1 MKLTNKTNTDR
12 LEFMRS
18 YQIKDMETLKYILAG
33 DPVSF
38 VNVRH
43 PYERLVSAFTMHHKH
58 QWKGI
63 HLKTFEQFIVEDVLM
78 DSLKSRNKT
87 TMRNMDPHTR
97 PLNTICAFCNIQY
110 SVVSKEETFVE
121 DKARIM
127 QILGLEDETKEQR
140 LNIGLGSNSENYTQE
155 LFKEIFNFSQEL
167 FKEIFNY

>member
-43 PYERLVSAFTMHHKH
+43 PYERLVSAFTMHQKH

-63 HLKTFEQFIVEDVLM
+63 HLKTFEQFIMEDVLM
-78 DSLKSRNKT
+78 DSLTSRNKT

-97 PLNTICAFCNIQY
+97 P
-110 SVVSKEETFVE
+110 
-121 DKARIM
+121 
-127 QILGLEDETKEQR
+127 
-140 LNIGLGSNSENYTQE
+140 
-155 LFKEIFNFSQEL
+155 
-167 FKEIFNY
+167 